1 MIFICVGL
9 AVLLALPRSAVG
21 AASTCLEGP
30 TWKFEVVAGITK
42 IPFPDGPGMPYMKK
56 AVCVTDRPSIEVTLN
71 NITFNLLNA
80 TVSDAA
86 CRRMYRQFLCTDLRS
101 PLPRQCYQAH
111 QIVFAILESVAACRK
126 DSECRATYTVPPMLC
141 SWKRRLQEEVC
152 SGQRHNVSDC
162 GDDDSENLSVAN
174 FCFLNNPICEFV
186 VVNVVAMS
194 ISTGVLW
201 ALTSIAVIYYGQHL
215 CNRVENLEDQ
225 TSLMM
230 SYAHDH
236 LLPHPGDAQTQY
248 GAPMQSHTPDARMKV
263 EATSYFH
270 ARM

>member
-1 MIFICVGL
+1 MWVGL

-21 AASTCLEGP
+21 TVRTCLEAP

-215 CNRVENLEDQ
+215 CNRVERIENQAYEFIPQFPGQ
-225 TSLMM
+225 T
-230 SYAHDH
+230 
-236 LLPHPGDAQTQY
+236 PQFPGDAHTPYDAHLQ
-248 GAPMQSHTPDARMKV
+248 GHTPDARMKV